1 MSHSSFAP
9 TSTFRPGGADAV
21 TWLCAFLVLLLALPS
36 PLVIAQLGGVGAPA
50 NLIGLVAFLW
60 WCWHHLHR
68 TAVYDPDVQPV
79 RWAVFALLAAVLLA
93 YIWAMMRPLPADE
106 ISPADGSM
114 LRLISLLGITL
125 VANDGIRT
133 TERMHVLVRF
143 LVIGGAAIAAL
154 AIFQFVT
161 GQLWVDRISIPGL
174 TQSGGLSLEDRQG
187 LTRPSGTATSPI
199 EFAALISMILPVAIM
214 DVRSR
219 IRERVTLLVPAG
231 LILVGVLLSLS
242 RTAIL
247 CVAVGMLVI
256 APALPRLWRIIGAV
270 VAVVLVGVMGLTVP
284 GLVGTLRGLFVSLSD
299 DPSVQSRTNSY
310 AVAMEFIE
318 RSPLLGRGLGTFLP
332 RYWILDNMYLQF
344 VIEAGI
350 LGILAMLGLFVT
362 AMVVARRAGRLLPEG
377 RDRDLTTGIMA
388 GIASGAVAFAFFD
401 ALSFPQAACCLFL
414 LVGMSGAY
422 FRSARRMAREHAT
435 PAAPAPAVTESG

>member
-1 MSHSSFAP
+1 
-9 TSTFRPGGADAV
+9 
-21 TWLCAFLVLLLALPS
+21 
-36 PLVIAQLGGVGAPA
+36 
-50 NLIGLVAFLW
+50 
-60 WCWHHLHR
+60 
-68 TAVYDPDVQPV
+68 
-79 RWAVFALLAAVLLA
+79 
-93 YIWAMMRPLPADE
+93 
-106 ISPADGSM
+106 
-114 LRLISLLGITL
+114 
-125 VANDGIRT
+125 
-133 TERMHVLVRF
+133 
-143 LVIGGAAIAAL
+143 
-154 AIFQFVT
+154 
-161 GQLWVDRISIPGL
+161 
-174 TQSGGLSLEDRQG
+174 
-187 LTRPSGTATSPI
+187 
-199 EFAALISMILPVAIM
+199 
-214 DVRSR
+214 
-219 IRERVTLLVPAG
+219 
-231 LILVGVLLSLS
+231 
-242 RTAIL
+242 
-247 CVAVGMLVI
+247 MLVI

-422 FRSARRMAREHAT
+422 FRIARRMAREHAT